1 MASAVFTG
9 RVLFSM
15 TILEDSENARIC
27 RAVFSQY
34 WRSAAIPAPRPND
47 LVGVFTLTKMMSF
60 SRIPVSISVLKKR
73 FFPRVALTIVSRPG
87 SKMGSSSEFH
97 AAIRSGLMSTTVTR

>member
-1 MASAVFTG
+1 MAKAVFTG

-15 TILEDSENARIC
+15 TILEDSENSRIC
-27 RAVFSQY
+27 LAVFSQY
-34 WRSAAIPAPRPND
+34 WRSAAIPAPRPKV

-73 FFPRVALTIVSRPG
+73 FLPRVAAMSLSSPG
-87 SKMGSSSEFH
+87 S
-97 AAIRSGLMSTTVTR
+97 

>member
-15 TILEDSENARIC
+15 TILEDSENSRIC

-34 WRSAAIPAPRPND
+34 WRSAAIPAPRPKD

-60 SRIPVSISVLKKR
+60 SRIPASISVLKKR
-73 FFPRVALTIVSRPG
+73 FLPRVALTSSSRPG
-87 SKMGSSSEFH
+87 S
-97 AAIRSGLMSTTVTR
+97 